1 MAPHAKRSENRR
13 KSVALC
19 GWLEVTVGAGGVWS
33 VSRKQVLDQA
43 PRGRLLSRGVFVHSP
58 ASMRFSL
65 QVQYAICGSF
75 DLAYNGGGNPVQIR
89 VISERQAI
97 PVRYLEQIFQ
107 RLRREGLIDS
117 KRGPGGGYTLARAPE
132 EITLRE
138 IIEALEGPLS
148 ENLEM
153 SPPDDPSKGEFRPNF
168 VWDAV
173 AERLGDALSEITLGA
188 LCKQAV
194 RANLRGTDPDAPMYF
209 I

>member
-1 MAPHAKRSENRR
+1 M
-13 KSVALC
+13 
-19 GWLEVTVGAGGVWS
+19 
-33 VSRKQVLDQA
+33 
-43 PRGRLLSRGVFVHSP
+43 GRLPSGGVFVHSW

-75 DLAYNGGGNPVQIR
+75 DLAYNGGGKPVQIR
-89 VISERQAI
+89 VISARQAI

-107 RLRREGLIDS
+107 RLRRAGLIHS

-132 EITLRE
+132 DITLQE

-153 SPPDDPSKGEFRPNF
+153 SPPDDPSQGEFRPTF
-168 VWDAV
+168 IWGAV
-173 AERLGDALSEITLGA
+173 AGRLAAALSEISLDA

-194 RANLRGTDPDAPMYF
+194 RANLRGADPDAPMYH

>member
-1 MAPHAKRSENRR
+1 
-13 KSVALC
+13 
-19 GWLEVTVGAGGVWS
+19 
-33 VSRKQVLDQA
+33 
-43 PRGRLLSRGVFVHSP
+43 
-58 ASMRFSL
+58 MRFSL

-75 DLAYNGGGNPVQIR
+75 DLAYNGGGRPVQIR

-107 RLRREGLIDS
+107 RLRRAGLICS
-117 KRGPGGGYTLARAPE
+117 KRGPGGGYTLARASE
-132 EITLRE
+132 EITLLE

-153 SPPDDPSKGEFRPNF
+153 DSPDDPSQAAFRPTF
-168 VWDAV
+168 AWGAI
-173 AERLGDALSEITLGA
+173 AERLAEVLSKISLDA

-194 RANLRGTDPDAPMYF
+194 RVNLRGVHPDAPMYF